1 MTPVKDFDL
10 ISERDPKK
18 PDMDAD
24 YYSTRKDDV
33 REEHPLVEEPTPI
46 ADEKVV
52 AKEEEKKAEAP
63 PVNKMLPFHKLFTY
77 APCCDRTIVLFGFI
91 LAVAG
96 GAVAPVM
103 SLVFGKLIDIFDP
116 RKTDAEVSAAF
127 LILFWYI
134 LAISLILWI
143 AGYFQYAFMQH
154 MAEKLSFDLR
164 SRYLR
169 ALMNQETAF
178 FEKQQVEAL
187 PS

>member
-1 MTPVKDFDL
+1 MTPVKDLDL
-10 ISERDPKK
+10 ISERDEK
-18 PDMDAD
+18 PNMDAD
-24 YYSTRKDDV
+24 NYSTRKDDAK
-33 REEHPLVEEPTPI
+33 EEHPLVEEPTPT

-63 PVNKMLPFHKLFTY
+63 LANKMLPFPKLFTY
-77 APCCDRTIVLFGFI
+77 ASCCDRTLVAFGFI
-91 LAVAG
+91 LALAG
-96 GAVAPVM
+96 GAIAPVM
-103 SLVFGKLIDIFDP
+103 ALVFGKLIDIFDP

-134 LAISLILWI
+134 LALSLILWI

-169 ALMNQETAF
+169 SLMNQETAY

>member
-1 MTPVKDFDL
+1 VTPVKDLDL
-10 ISERDPKK
+10 ISERDTKK

-24 YYSTRKDDV
+24 NYSTRKDDV

-63 PVNKMLPFHKLFTY
+63 PANKMLPFPKLFTY
-77 APCCDRTIVLFGFI
+77 ASCCDRTIVAFGFI

-96 GAVAPVM
+96 GAIAPVM
-103 SLVFGKLIDIFDP
+103 ALVFGKLIDIFDP

-134 LAISLILWI
+134 LAISLILWT

-169 ALMNQETAF
+169 ALMN
-178 FEKQQVEAL
+178 
-187 PS
+187 